1 MTWHD
6 IANAN
11 DPELDRLAAEY
22 HLHPLHIEDCRHG
35 GQRGKAEEGAGY
47 EFVVLKPVVTSP
59 DEELTFLDLDVFL
72 GEDWII
78 TVREGDPKAS
88 DKLLEPIHAA
98 AMPGGTCADR
108 PAQILYRIFDAT
120 VDSYLPVT
128 DRIDDAIDELEEL
141 VLADPT
147 PDVLARIFRERR
159 KLIELR
165 RVLVNTRDV
174 AAHLYR
180 TEHTLIPSELVPFLR
195 DVYDHLARNLDLVET
210 QRDLLA
216 GAMDV
221 YLSSVANKTNQVM
234 KVLTVLGTVALPAL
248 VISGY
253 FGMNFKGLPLS
264 ESPDG
269 TLIVSGLMIV
279 TTILLLALLRFLKW
293 F

>member
-6 IANAN
+6 IADPN
-11 DPELDRLAAEY
+11 DPELDRLAVEY
-22 HLHPLHIEDCRHG
+22 SLHPLHVEDCRHRD
-35 GQRGKAEEGAGY
+35 QRGKVEEGPGY
-47 EFVVLKPVVTSP
+47 EFVVLKPVEMLKG
-59 DEELTFLDLDVFL
+59 DELAFHDLDIFI
-72 GEDWII
+72 GADWVI
-78 TVREGDPKAS
+78 TVREGNPQISGELLQPIRAMAS
-88 DKLLEPIHAA
+88 LT
-98 AMPGGTCADR
+98 PG
-108 PAQILYRIFDAT
+108 QVLYRIFDAT

-128 DRIDDAIDELEEL
+128 DHIDEVIDKLEEV

-147 PDVLARIFRERR
+147 PDVLAHIFRERR

-165 RVLVNTRDV
+165 RILSNTRDI

-180 TEHTLIPSELVPFLR
+180 TEHSFIPPELMPFLR
-195 DVYDHLARNLDLVET
+195 DVYDHVARNLELVET

-234 KVLTVLGTVALPAL
+234 KVLTVLGTVALPVL

-253 FGMNFKGLPLS
+253 FGMNLKGLPYS
-264 ESPDG
+264 QSDWG
-269 TLIVSGLMIV
+269 TLIVTGWMLV
-279 TTILLLALLRFLKW
+279 TTLLLLALLRLLKW